1 MQLLIM
7 APSQKAMA
15 SREWSLATCHM
26 LQDLATKVTDR
37 MHEEG
42 AAAPCATCPRRV
54 RDTSEAPPVGGAR
67 LHHDDG

>member
-1 MQLLIM
+1 M

-37 MHEEG
+37 MYEDRGRLRHVRPVRD
-42 AAAPCATCPRRV
+42 ASATRPRRL
-54 RDTSEAPPVGGAR
+54 P
-67 LHHDDG
+67 

>member
-15 SREWSLATCHM
+15 SREWSLATCHL
-26 LQDLATKVTDR
+26 LQDLANKVTDR

-42 AAAPCATCPRRV
+42 HDCTMCDMSRTCP
-54 RDTSEAPPVGGAR
+54 
-67 LHHDDG
+67 

>member
-1 MQLLIM
+1 M

-42 AAAPCATCPRRV
+42 GGCAMCDLSATRPRHV
-54 RDTSEAPPVGGAR
+54 RGASR
-67 LHHDDG
+67 RRGTTTP